1 MAKTSRYVG
10 VSWNSNMSKW
20 AAQVRMDD
28 KLHHLGFLT
37 DEAEANALVIRF
49 KIAHRML
56 KPDGTRPTI
65 LEAFSYE
72 DGALISLYKTSKYSV
87 GDVVGHARPGD
98 GYIRIK
104 FAQKVYF
111 VHRLIWEMHN
121 GAIPENHEIDHING
135 ETGDNRIENLRLVT
149 RKENAKN
156 LSLASRNR
164 TGVSGVAFMNNH
176 YRVTIGGEYLGFYET
191 FEEAVHIR
199 REAEKRLGY
208 HENHGR
214 TK

>member
-1 MAKTSRYVG
+1 MPKTSRYVG

-28 KLHHLGFLT
+28 RLHHLGFFV
-37 DEAEANALVIRF
+37 DESEAYAVVVGF
-49 KIAHRML
+49 KIVHRML

-65 LEAFSYE
+65 LEAFRYE
-72 DGALISLYKTSKYSV
+72 DGALISLFKTSKYSV

-104 FAQKVYF
+104 FAQKMYF
-111 VHRLIWEMHN
+111 VHRLIWELHN
-121 GAIPENHEIDHING
+121 GPIPAGHEIDHING
-135 ETGDNRIENLRLVT
+135 ETGDNRIENLRLAS
-149 RKENAKN
+149 RRENAKN
-156 LSLASRNR
+156 LSLQTRNK
-164 TGVSGVAFMNNH
+164 SGVHGVAYMNNH

-191 FEEAVHIR
+191 FEEAVQIR
-199 REAEKRLGY
+199 REAERRLGY